1 MNAVV
6 LLAEDDP
13 VSRVFLVEA
22 LASFG
27 LRCDAVAD
35 GAQALQQARV
45 MRYDALLLDLNL
57 PGCDGTQIL
66 ATLRADS
73 TAQSGRTPALALTAD
88 DSAQTAKRLRAAGFS
103 AVANKP
109 IGFDGLADAL
119 RTLGLHVEQAMAV
132 AAANDP
138 GQRLATPWDDTQALS
153 AAGGNHDIV
162 AALRTM
168 MQAELPAQRATIAA
182 ALQRGDA
189 TAARAELHRLRA
201 SCGFCGAMA
210 LAQSTDA
217 LHLALAGDGDI
228 AATTGRFFSDLDRL
242 VACN

>member
-22 LASFG
+22 LTSFG
-27 LRCDAVAD
+27 LRCDAMAD
-35 GAQALQQARV
+35 GIEALQQARTT
-45 MRYDALLLDLNL
+45 RYDALLLDLNL

-66 ATLRADS
+66 ATLRADA

-88 DSAQTAKRLRAAGFS
+88 DAAQTTQRLRAAGFA

-109 IGFDGLADAL
+109 IGFDRLAGAL
-119 RTLGLHVEQAMAV
+119 RDLGLHVGQAR
-132 AAANDP
+132 AAAALNDP
-138 GQRLATPWDDTQALS
+138 GQTLVTPWDDTQALS
-153 AAGGNHDIV
+153 AVGGNREIV

-168 MQAELPAQRATIAA
+168 MKAELPTQRATIAA
-182 ALQRGDA
+182 AVQRGDA

-217 LHLALAGDGDI
+217 LHLALAGDGDV
-228 AATTGRFFSDLDRL
+228 ADMAELFFSDLDRL
-242 VACN
+242 VASD